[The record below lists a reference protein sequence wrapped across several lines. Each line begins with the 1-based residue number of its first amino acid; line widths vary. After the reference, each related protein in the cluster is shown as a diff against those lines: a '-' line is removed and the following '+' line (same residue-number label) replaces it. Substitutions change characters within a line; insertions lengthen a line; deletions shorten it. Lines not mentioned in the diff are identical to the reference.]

1 MTLLTAERLWAIP
14 RVGAPHSIG
23 DGRLLVPVTTYD
35 ADTDESTT
43 TLWRLDPSNGEP
55 RAFARGQIGGFSVAM
70 DGSAVAYL
78 RKHDEHRQVH
88 VQPLDGGESRQV
100 GDLPLGA
107 VGVKWTP
114 TGSLVAM
121 ATLFRDQPTLE
132 GTAERSPD
140 PRLTARATEDAV
152 YRYWDTWLEHVYHP
166 VIIDPATGDVTDL
179 TPEATRFWS
188 FPSVDEPINDIDV
201 SPDGTLV
208 AFVAD
213 DSSPPHRQL
222 SWSLFLMNIDGSGL
236 RRLDEGREGNSHRPR
251 FTRNGAGI
259 VYGYQAEPDF
269 YAAHMQ
275 LVRFDLATGEH
286 LDLARGW
293 DRSAHGWTLDG
304 DGRLLFT
311 AEDAG
316 RSRLWRLSSTTG
328 DVEPLTTGGWVSD
341 PTVAA
346 DGTVH
351 VLAQSL
357 AAPPEVFR
365 VGAPDDNG
373 DHRLEKV
380 TSFTAEALD
389 DVEMGTVRELE
400 VPGADQRPI
409 QVWVLDP
416 PDASPDEPRSL
427 LHMIHGGPHGV
438 FGDQWHWRWNGQV
451 MAAAGHRVAHVNFH
465 GSTGWGEDFTAS
477 IHGAW
482 GDKPFRDIEA
492 ATDHLIGLGLVDE
505 ERMAVAG
512 GSYGGYLVAW
522 ITSQTDRYAAAV
534 AHAAVTNLGGMY
546 ASDVTFGR
554 QRAYGGEV
562 WEDRSVVERWS
573 PSAHAAGYSTPT
585 LVVHGH
591 RDERVPVT
599 QGLELYGVLVA
610 KGVPARLL
618 SYPSE
623 NHWVLSRTNSINWY
637 AEVLSWLERWL

>member
-35 ADTDESTT
+35 SDTDESTT

-70 DGSAVAYL
+70 DASAVAYL

-88 VQPLDGGESRQV
+88 VQPLDGGDSRQV

-286 LDLARGW
+286 LDLAQGW

-341 PTVAA
+341 PTWQPTARF
-346 DGTVH
+346 T
-351 VLAQSL
+351 SL
-357 AAPPEVFR
+357 PSPSPPHPRCSGSAPP
-365 VGAPDDNG
+365 
-373 DHRLEKV
+373 
-380 TSFTAEALD
+380 TTTA
-389 DVEMGTVRELE
+389 T
-400 VPGADQRPI
+400 I
-409 QVWVLDP
+409 
-416 PDASPDEPRSL
+416 
-427 LHMIHGGPHGV
+427 
-438 FGDQWHWRWNGQV
+438 
-451 MAAAGHRVAHVNFH
+451 
-465 GSTGWGEDFTAS
+465 GW
-477 IHGAW
+477 
-482 GDKPFRDIEA
+482 KR
-492 ATDHLIGLGLVDE
+492 
-505 ERMAVAG
+505 
-512 GSYGGYLVAW
+512 
-522 ITSQTDRYAAAV
+522 
-534 AHAAVTNLGGMY
+534 
-546 ASDVTFGR
+546 
-554 QRAYGGEV
+554 
-562 WEDRSVVERWS
+562 
-573 PSAHAAGYSTPT
+573 
-585 LVVHGH
+585 
-591 RDERVPVT
+591 
-599 QGLELYGVLVA
+599 
-610 KGVPARLL
+610 
-618 SYPSE
+618 
-623 NHWVLSRTNSINWY
+623 
-637 AEVLSWLERWL
+637 